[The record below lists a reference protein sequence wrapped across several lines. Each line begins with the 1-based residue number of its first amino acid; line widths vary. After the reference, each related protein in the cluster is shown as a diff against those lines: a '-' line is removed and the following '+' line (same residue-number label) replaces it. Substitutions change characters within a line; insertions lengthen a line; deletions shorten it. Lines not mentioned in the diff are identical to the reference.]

1 MVKPAL
7 AYLDMIRQARE
18 RFPGVPLA
26 AYNVSG
32 EYSMVKAAAERGW
45 LDEKRIAPGMPDRH
59 PPRRRE
65 HYPDLLGQRRRPLAR
80 MKGLCRREKG
90 DRSNLCDDQRF
101 ASVPASGPFRQIGP
115 VPFFPWT
122 LGVSAMRDDT
132 PAVPTGPI
140 AQHGIASLDMT
151 TFHQL
156 IMAIQQAGLP
166 MNVDAI
172 HSVSDR
178 EFRDGRYQRAFD
190 VIEGVYLQIN
200 AHVGRR
206 QAELRQQETQYK
218 SGALKLSPKEW
229 MLRQRRET
237 EKTQR
242 IERRPPALCPH
253 PRRTERLA
261 GVAGRTAAKAGGP
274 AARSRSAPK
283 SQVVSVVESL
293 LSPFAPRK

>member
-1 MVKPAL
+1 
-7 AYLDMIRQARE
+7 
-18 RFPGVPLA
+18 
-26 AYNVSG
+26 
-32 EYSMVKAAAERGW
+32 
-45 LDEKRIAPGMPDRH
+45 
-59 PPRRRE
+59 
-65 HYPDLLGQRRRPLAR
+65 
-80 MKGLCRREKG
+80 
-90 DRSNLCDDQRF
+90 
-101 ASVPASGPFRQIGP
+101 
-115 VPFFPWT
+115 
-122 LGVSAMRDDT
+122 MRDDT

-242 IERRPPALCPH
+242 IERARRHCARILDGLNALRASQAEPP
-253 PRRTERLA
+253 
-261 GVAGRTAAKAGGP
+261 
-274 AARSRSAPK
+274 PK
-283 SQVVSVVESL
+283 PEVPPPDHAQRQ
-293 LSPFAPRK
+293 SPK